1 MVKRIQILVS
11 FYIEGGT
18 PIELEDADW
27 SLERWTVF
35 FLYEKK
41 TIDVPEGTSPYIFMG
56 YSTVYRY
63 YYYQPLPSSSPP
75 SAKKQRVSHPANLD
89 FKRPISNPDDY
100 AFSSLPCRTRISQFI
115 ILPPFQGTGSGSRLY
130 NTIFA
135 HYLALPQTIEITVED
150 PNEAFDDLRDLNDLT
165 LLRTVP
171 AFLSIKINTTVTPR
185 PKGPAPNDIVD
196 SEKLEEIRKSMKI
209 APRQFYRVVEMHLLS
224 LIPASVRQSLIHTPE
239 TSSKAGVEDLKVRDK
254 EYKLWLLWVKK
265 RLYRHNKI
273 MLAQLDRAE
282 RIEKLEQAVGGVEAD
297 YARLLR
303 ALEGRGK
310 GKGKELE
317 VGEASS
323 SGNGI
328 GKRGTPMDGVEVED
342 EDEPAAKKVKFAS

>member
-18 PIELEDADW
+18 PIELQDADW

-35 FLYEKK
+35 FLYEKQAV
-41 TIDVPEGTSPYIFMG
+41 DVPEGTSPYMFMG
-56 YSTVYRY
+56 YATVYRY
-63 YYYQPLPSSSPP
+63 FYYQPLPSSSSP
-75 SAKKQRVSHPANLD
+75 SAKKQPVSRPATFD
-89 FKRPISNPDDY
+89 FKLPLEDPDEY

-135 HYLALPQTIEITVED
+135 HYLASPQTIEITVED

-165 LLRTVP
+165 LLRTIP
-171 AFLSIKINTTVTPR
+171 AFLSIKINTAVTLR

-196 SEKLEEIRKSMKI
+196 AENLEQIRKNMKI

-224 LIPASVRQSLIHTPE
+224 LIPPSVRQSLIRTSE
-239 TSSKAGVEDLKVRDK
+239 TSNKTVVDLKLREK
-254 EYKLWLLWVKK
+254 EYRLWLLWVKK

-273 MLAQLDRAE
+273 MLAQLDRVE
-282 RIEKLEQAVGGVEAD
+282 RIDKLEQALGGVEAD

-310 GKGKELE
+310 GEAKELE
-317 VGEASS
+317 VGEPGS

-328 GKRGTPMDGVEVED
+328 GKRGTPMDGVEVEG
-342 EDEPAAKKVKFAS
+342 EDEPVAKKVKFAP